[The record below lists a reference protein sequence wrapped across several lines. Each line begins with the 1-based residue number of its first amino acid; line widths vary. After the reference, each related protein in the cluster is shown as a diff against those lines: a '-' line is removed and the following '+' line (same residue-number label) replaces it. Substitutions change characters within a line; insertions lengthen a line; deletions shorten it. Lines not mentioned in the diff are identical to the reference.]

1 MKNILLPQKA
11 MVTPK
16 EVLEEISKFE
26 YINKSPYSKT
36 YYNVPGITW
45 DYKPEGSLR
54 ISDHWNF
61 ISNGSRHCILAHTEE
76 LIENYWMLAKYID
89 GKYYVLKEFGGNV
102 HGYRFNEVSK
112 KDLELL
118 KDLYEMGSIVN
129 SKKWNKKYQ
138 VKPKLVSETHTK
150 NKKLLSKNINEER
163 LNKFMNENKN
173 IKKVIYI
180 EEKYM
185 DIIEDALS
193 LYENSSKFDELC
205 KSDQGVNELI
215 NTYKAYK
222 FYKDEIESFE
232 KIYILI
238 LDNTMAID
246 FVIP

>member
-76 LIENYWMLAKYID
+76 SIENYWMLAKYID

-118 KDLYEMGSIVN
+118 KDLYE
-129 SKKWNKKYQ
+129 
-138 VKPKLVSETHTK
+138 
-150 NKKLLSKNINEER
+150 
-163 LNKFMNENKN
+163 
-173 IKKVIYI
+173 
-180 EEKYM
+180 
-185 DIIEDALS
+185 
-193 LYENSSKFDELC
+193 NSSKLDELC

-222 FYKDEIESFE
+222 FNKYEIESFE